1 MAHRALRRRLDK
13 LMFEILVDALAH
25 LVGET
30 IPRLTHHLWVSFEL
44 VAGRRVE
51 RLSCGTGAELRGF
64 PGASRLFV
72 QRIEIMQSPEKDF
85 CGLRHRLSRRSSVL
99 QDLLEDPA
107 GLLGQLLIQL
117 RTLLLDG
124 FLMIRQRT
132 LGQRETAQPSLDLL
146 PECRHSG
153 VFLVLERSQL
163 GDLRIESRNLSP

>member
-1 MAHRALRRRLDK
+1 
-13 LMFEILVDALAH
+13 
-25 LVGET
+25 
-30 IPRLTHHLWVSFEL
+30 
-44 VAGRRVE
+44 
-51 RLSCGTGAELRGF
+51 
-64 PGASRLFV
+64 
-72 QRIEIMQSPEKDF
+72 MQSPEKDF

-99 QDLLEDPA
+99 QDLLEELA

-132 LGQRETAQPSLDLL
+132 LGQRKTAQPSLDLL

-163 GDLRIESRNLSP
+163 GDLRIESLDLSP

>member
-1 MAHRALRRRLDK
+1 
-13 LMFEILVDALAH
+13 
-25 LVGET
+25 
-30 IPRLTHHLWVSFEL
+30 
-44 VAGRRVE
+44 
-51 RLSCGTGAELRGF
+51 
-64 PGASRLFV
+64 
-72 QRIEIMQSPEKDF
+72 MQSREKDF
-85 CGLRHRLSRRSSVL
+85 CGLRHRFSSRPSVL
-99 QDLLEDPA
+99 QDLLEELA

-132 LGQRETAQPSLDLL
+132 LGQRKTAQPSLDLL